1 MSDPVL
7 NHVVP
12 ALAAVPGVA
21 AIVLGGS
28 RARGTAIA
36 SSDYDLGL
44 YYRSVPGLDTLR
56 LLRAVK
62 ELDDDPSAA
71 AVTSVGAWGKWI
83 VGGGWLSV
91 GRRKVDL
98 LYRDG
103 SQVADVV
110 TACRT
115 GHITIDYQPGHPH
128 GFCSAIWMGEIALC
142 QPLFDPQGLIAE
154 LKAMTSPYPEALREA
169 LIRRFFWEILFSIE
183 NAEIAVPRGEQT
195 HISGCMH
202 RALCCMGQV
211 LFALNSR
218 YLINE
223 KGALDE
229 AAGFPAT
236 ISDLPGRVA
245 GVWSASGGLEFGRAL
260 AELRALHREIQV
272 LVTKGA

>member
-1 MSDPVL
+1 MSDSIL
-7 NHVVP
+7 NHVIP
-12 ALAAVPGVA
+12 ALADVPGVV

-44 YYRSVPGLDTLR
+44 YYRSVPMLDTVR
-56 LLRAVK
+56 LLEAVRD
-62 ELDDDPSAA
+62 LVDDPKAA
-71 AVTSVGAWGKWI
+71 AVSSVGEWGKWI

-91 GRRKVDL
+91 GGRKLDL

-103 SQVADVV
+103 ERVAEVV
-110 TACRT
+110 AACRA
-115 GHITIDYQPGHPH
+115 GHITMDYQPGHPH
-128 GFCSAIWMGEIALC
+128 GFCSAIWTGEVALC
-142 QPLFDPQGLIAE
+142 QPLFDPQGVIAE

-183 NAEIAVPRGEQT
+183 NAETAVPRGEQT

-211 LFALNSR
+211 LFALNRR

-223 KGALDE
+223 KGALEE
-229 AAGFPAT
+229 AGRFPLT
-236 ISDLPGRVA
+236 TPDLPGRVA
-245 GVWSASGGLEFGRAL
+245 GLWSAFGRLEFSRAL
-260 AELRALHREIQV
+260 AELRILYQETQDLIAR
-272 LVTKGA
+272 GA